1 MTKLLSGLRGWRV
14 ATLLWGLVS
23 VLGCIQSQGQSP
35 FPPKLPTPKP
45 MNPAQLRFTDVS
57 EKLGIDFRH
66 QPGLTSQKYIIE
78 SFGGGVAVFDFDN
91 DGRPDIFFT
100 NGAAIKDPAGSSD
113 RPEKTDPTF
122 WNRLYHQEKDGA
134 FTDVTAKSG
143 LAGEGY
149 SFGAAVGD
157 YNNDGFDDLYVT
169 GFDHNHL
176 YRNNGDGTFTDVT
189 ASAGVGGSGLSS
201 GAAWVDYDNDGLLD
215 LIVLRYVQWDFTTPI
230 RCGTPERREFCG
242 PEKYPPTTLT
252 LYHNDG
258 GGHFSDVT
266 VKAGLAD
273 LKIKGLGVDIGD
285 YDRDGWTDIF
295 VANDNWP
302 QILLHNK
309 GDGTFEERGV
319 LAGISVDEH
328 GHTYSGMGIDLA
340 DYDNDGWLDLLIDDL
355 SFQRYSLY
363 RNNRDGTFTYSS
375 SSTGL
380 AQITAKMAGW
390 GMRVAD
396 FDNDGLKDIFVA
408 QGHVNDGIDAEI
420 PSIHYRQS
428 PLIVLNTGSGFQ
440 DVSTT
445 AGTVFQQQWDARGM
459 AIGDLHNTGRLDVV
473 VSTNDGPARVLRS
486 DLSLPRH
493 WLSLQLQGTRSNR
506 DAIGATVTV
515 VTTDGNRQFA
525 TVKTSG
531 SYLSSS
537 DGRLHFGLNDQASVA
552 RIEVYWPSK
561 IVQTF
566 ANIPADRVLL
576 ICETSD
582 PSFHPLDRKLDARES
597 PCLSGRKGNR

>member
-1 MTKLLSGLRGWRV
+1 MMMLLSGSYGRRV
-14 ATLLWGLVS
+14 AALFLGLSFV
-23 VLGCIQSQGQSP
+23 GCISTWGQSP

-45 MNPAQLRFTDVS
+45 INPAQLRFTDIT
-57 EKLGIDFRH
+57 EKLGIHFRH

-78 SFGGGVAVFDFDN
+78 SFGGGVAIFDFDN
-91 DGRPDIFFT
+91 DGRPDIFFA
-100 NGAAIKDPAGSSD
+100 NGAALKDPAGPSD

-122 WNRLYHQEKDGA
+122 WNRLYHQEKDGT

-149 SFGAAVGD
+149 SFAAAVGD

-169 GFDHNHL
+169 GFGHNHL

-189 ASAGVGGSGLSS
+189 ESAGVGSSGLSS

-215 LIVLRYVQWDFTTPI
+215 LIVLRYVQWDFSTPT

-266 VKAGLAD
+266 AKAGLPD

-285 YDRDGWTDIF
+285 YDQDGWTDIF
-295 VANDNWP
+295 IANDNWP
-302 QILLHNK
+302 QMLLRNR
-309 GDGTFEERGV
+309 GDGTFEERGL

-328 GHTYSGMGIDLA
+328 GHTFSGMGIDLA

-355 SFQRYSLY
+355 SFQHYALY

-390 GMRVAD
+390 GARLAD

-408 QGHVNDGIDAEI
+408 QGHVNDGIDAVI

-440 DVSTT
+440 DVSSR
-445 AGTVFQQQWDARGM
+445 AGPVFQQQWDARGL
-459 AIGDLHNTGRLDVV
+459 AIGDLHNSGRLDVV
-473 VSTNDGPARVLRS
+473 VSVNDGPAHVLRS

-493 WLSLQLQGTRSNR
+493 WLSLKLEGSKSNR

-515 VTTDGNRQFA
+515 TTADGTRQFA
-525 TVKTSG
+525 TVKTSA
-531 SYLSSS
+531 SYFSSS
-537 DGRLHFGLNDQASVA
+537 DARLHFGLNDQATVA
-552 RIEVYWPSK
+552 RIEVRWPSK

-566 ANIPADRVLL
+566 ANIPADRMLV

-582 PSFHPLDRKLDARES
+582 PSFQPLDRKLDVRES
-597 PCLSGRKGNR
+597 PCTAWRAGNR